1 MARKAKAVAKRS
13 RSRSVKKV
21 AAKKAAPK
29 AAKKVVAKKAAPAK
43 KAGGRGKAMGPWLKK
58 VHKAKNGATYVKNA
72 RGQVRFVTGASKKY
86 MAKLRKMRG
95 KKGKK

>member
-29 AAKKVVAKKAAPAK
+29 AAKKVVAKKA
-43 KAGGRGKAMGPWLKK
+43 GGRGKAMGPWLKK
-58 VHKAKNGATYVKNA
+58 VHKAKNGATYVKNK